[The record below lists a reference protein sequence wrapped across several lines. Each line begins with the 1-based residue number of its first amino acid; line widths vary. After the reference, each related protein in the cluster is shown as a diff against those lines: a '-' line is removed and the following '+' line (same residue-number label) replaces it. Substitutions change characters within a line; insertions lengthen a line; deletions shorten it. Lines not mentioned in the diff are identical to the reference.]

1 MLTPNDPE
9 HEFNLKLVVSKETG
23 IKIEGT
29 TFFLKK
35 TVLGRPLIG
44 CFLRPVVG
52 WRSVVTAP
60 PFSLQESKSCYKIR
74 PRFIL

>member
-29 TFFLKK
+29 TFFEE

-44 CFLRPVVG
+44 
-52 WRSVVTAP
+52 
-60 PFSLQESKSCYKIR
+60 
-74 PRFIL
+74 

>member
-23 IKIEGT
+23 IKIEGM
-29 TFFLKK
+29 TFFFKK

-44 CFLRPVVG
+44 YFLRPVVG
-52 WRSVVTAP
+52 
-60 PFSLQESKSCYKIR
+60 
-74 PRFIL
+74 